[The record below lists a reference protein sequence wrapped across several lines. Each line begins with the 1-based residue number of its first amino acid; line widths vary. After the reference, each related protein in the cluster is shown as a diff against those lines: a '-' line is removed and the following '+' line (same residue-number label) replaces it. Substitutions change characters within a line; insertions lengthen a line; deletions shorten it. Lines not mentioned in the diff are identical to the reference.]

1 VKLLFLAVF
10 LLASCKASSVPP
22 QIDPIQV
29 ALPTGRIVVY
39 GDSRPAVTGESFFMG
54 RSDPAA
60 ERALIIKRI
69 AAEKPDL
76 IIHSGDLVQRGSSD
90 DHWEAFD
97 ETHRAIFDAK
107 IPFHTAL
114 GNHEYEGD
122 TKEALGYYHRRFPDK
137 KRCRWYAVQAGP
149 LLFAMLDSNF
159 DALAPEFV
167 PAQDEW
173 YLKTLK
179 EAEADPAVHAVIV
192 VSHHPPYTNS
202 AVHGPSE
209 ETRRRFVDPASKFRK
224 FKMYVAGHVH
234 NYERFQIGGVAFLVS
249 GGGGAPSTPVSIRNV
264 RTPPAY
270 DGPEIRPFHYLLFT
284 VAKDRAAGETW
295 MLQDDG
301 SWKVGDRF
309 DITW

>member
-1 VKLLFLAVF
+1 MKPLAAVLL
-10 LLASCKASSVPP
+10 LLAACKGSSVPA
-22 QIDPIQV
+22 QIDPIRV
-29 ALPTGRIVVY
+29 PLPTGRIVVY

-69 AAEKPDL
+69 VAEKPDL
-76 IIHSGDLVQRGSSD
+76 IVHSGDLLQRGSSD

-97 ETHRAIFDAK
+97 DTHKAIFDAK
-107 IPFHTAL
+107 LPFHTTL

-122 TKEALGYYHRRFPDK
+122 TREALGYYHQRFPDK
-137 KRCRWYAVQAGP
+137 KRCRWYAIRAGP

-159 DALAPEFV
+159 DALPPEFV
-167 PAQDEW
+167 PAQDAW
-173 YLKTLK
+173 YLKTLE
-179 EAEADPAVHAVIV
+179 EAERDPDVKAVIA

-209 ETRRRFVDPASKFRK
+209 ETRRRFVDSASKFRK

-234 NYERFQIGGVAFLVS
+234 NYERFLIGGVTFLVS
-249 GGGGAPSTPVSIRNV
+249 GGGGAPSTPVNIKNV

-270 DGPEIRPFHYLLFT
+270 DGPEFRPFHYLLFT
-284 VAKDRAAGETW
+284 ITNERAGGETW

-301 SWKVGDRF
+301 TWKVGDRF
-309 DITW
+309 EIAW